1 MTGQKKKS
9 KSQIVNEYL
18 KKVNPYEKP
27 QAINFNLREYAA
39 YIKANGL
46 NGTEITP
53 EMMNKFSKSE
63 NSK

>member
-18 KKVNPYEKP
+18 KKVNPYEKT

-46 NGTEITP
+46 NGDRHYTRDDEQIL
-53 EMMNKFSKSE
+53 
-63 NSK
+63 